1 MVKMINTY
9 TGSVMYVA
17 EDRVQEYIG
26 AGHREVVNFVP
37 AKRPEKKPEKK
48 ATTRKRTT
56 RK

>member
-37 AKRPEKKPEKK
+37 AKRPDKK